1 MKVHIC
7 QDKEL
12 YPIAELINDP
22 EVVDAVGA
30 TEVEVDEATVCRWKR
45 VHLEFE
51 AVNQEMHNAADR
63 ARGRAPRMETL
74 WDD

>member
-1 MKVHIC
+1 MKVYIF
-7 QDKEL
+7 QSQEL

-30 TEVEVDEATVCRWKR
+30 TEVEVDEATVRRWKR

-51 AVNQEMHNAADR
+51 AVNQEMQNAADR
-63 ARGRAPRMETL
+63 ARGREPRMETL